1 MYGARTIITL
11 VLESCNAV
19 QSHWLNNPPHSYP
32 ATCEWLDKLLK
43 DSELSE
49 VAKELKEAIGNAI

>member
-1 MYGARTIITL
+1 ML
-11 VLESCNAV
+11 
-19 QSHWLNNPPHSYP
+19 SHWLGNPPDSYP
-32 ATCEWLDKLLK
+32 ATWEGLDKLLK